1 MILFAESKKQE
12 YVEFIKFKE
21 KSFEQ
26 DKDTIRTLFTS
37 QIARL
42 GISFYFF
49 LLIQFYVIK

>member
-21 KSFEQ
+21 RSFEQ